1 MLISWIE
8 LQDDIPDGVSQN
20 SYILAT
26 MYMMVTM
33 MMMVMMMTMMFHL
46 AEHVDKDGGD
56 EDPSPEA

>member
-1 MLISWIE
+1 
-8 LQDDIPDGVSQN
+8 
-20 SYILAT
+20 
-26 MYMMVTM
+26 MMVMMTM